1 MTKEHDDNEFNKR
14 DSSTNQ
20 EEAHHAKRKNSTP
33 WNSKF
38 SDNENLKQRQYSR
51 SSRNKPIKEASKLS
65 QILLLLIS
73 LIVLIPF
80 ILFAVIESQKNNQ
93 EITSR
98 TTDEIT
104 MSRNEK
110 FSEEAE
116 KEKKKKESEEK
127 NKTSEK
133 TTEKTTED
141 DDDDV
146 RSGDL
151 ESTSEMTESTSDSQP
166 MTQQT
171 QAPVDQTENPQDSGT
186 VHTVAP
192 GESWYG
198 IARQYGVDVYTL
210 ASHNGMTID
219 STLLPGTTI
228 SIP

>member
-1 MTKEHDDNEFNKR
+1 MSKEHDENELNNF
-14 DSSTNQ
+14 DPSES
-20 EEAHHAKRKNSTP
+20 EASKQTKKKYSTP

-38 SDNENLKQRQYSR
+38 SDNENLKKRQYSR
-51 SSRNKPIKEASKLS
+51 SSRNQPIKEASKLS
-65 QILLLLIS
+65 QILLLLITI
-73 LIVLIPF
+73 IVLIPF

-98 TTDEIT
+98 TTNEIT

-127 NKTSEK
+127 DE
-133 TTEKTTED
+133 TTEKTTEKS
-141 DDDDV
+141 DV
-146 RSGDL
+146 RSANL
-151 ESTSEMTESTSDSQP
+151 ESTTE
-166 MTQQT
+166 
-171 QAPVDQTENPQDSGT
+171 ATENPSQAPQVSEQTPPPVSQTEAAQNSGT
-186 VHTVAP
+186 VHTVQS

-210 ASHNGMTID
+210 AAHNGATID
-219 STLLPGTTI
+219 STLLPGSTV

>member
-1 MTKEHDDNEFNKR
+1 MSKEHDDNELNNVEN
-14 DSSTNQ
+14 STSKS
-20 EEAHHAKRKNSTP
+20 EESAHTKKKYSTP

-38 SDNENLKQRQYSR
+38 SDNENLKKRQYSR
-51 SSRNKPIKEASKLS
+51 SSRNQPIKEASKLS

-80 ILFAVIESQKNNQ
+80 ILFAVIESQKNSQ

-98 TTDEIT
+98 TTNEIT

-116 KEKKKKESEEK
+116 KEKKKKESEKNEESTEK
-127 NKTSEK
+127 STEK
-133 TTEKTTED
+133 TTEKEG
-141 DDDDV
+141 V
-146 RSGDL
+146 RSGEL
-151 ESTSEMTESTSDSQP
+151 ESTTNQVDTSTDPQPITE
-166 MTQQT
+166 QT
-171 QAPVDQTENPQDSGT
+171 QAPVEQTEAPQNSGA

-198 IARQYGVDVYTL
+198 IARQYGVDVHTL

-219 STLLPGTTI
+219 STILPGSTI